1 MRPLRLT
8 LSAFGPY
15 AAETTLDLEKLGKGG
30 LYLIT
35 GDTGAGKTTLFDAI
49 TYALYDHSSSGIRE
63 GSMLRCKYADD
74 KTPTFVELEFEVHG
88 VRYTVRRNPEYQRP
102 KARGEGMTT
111 EKADATLT
119 YPDDRPPVTKA
130 KDVTAAV
137 QEIIGLDYN
146 QFSQIVLI
154 AQGQFTKLLNASTE
168 ERSRIFRKLFRTQR
182 YAQLQ
187 ERLQAEASALNQ
199 QRTAQNA
206 KLDSLLGGLNC
217 SPPSRLQFSPE
228 DPDAEAL
235 RALCAQTVPET
246 ALALLD
252 ALTARQAAALEEAG
266 AALHTTE
273 AQLDTVQQQLGAAAQ
288 AQRLA
293 QQLAARQAELA
304 AAKPALDAA
313 RAEADRHAG
322 DAAQLDA
329 LTAQVTQAQSA
340 LAAYDALDTLCRQQT
355 EAQDAA
361 RLATAQAQK
370 RRTQLDSLNAALAA
384 AETEL
389 AALADADTR
398 LLALQNR
405 SAQLTQRGEAL
416 AKLEQRLADCQ
427 RQAKTAHKAQE
438 SYRAAAAAQDE
449 ARARR
454 DALERAFLDAQAG
467 LLAESLV
474 EGAPCPVCG
483 STHHPARALLPHT
496 APTQAQV
503 EAARQAA
510 AEADRQAQNASAA
523 AQSALAA
530 ANEAKT
536 SLRRDAE
543 TLLPERFTA
552 PEGTV
557 PLTFALMTNVL
568 AEENAAL
575 QTAQTDCKAQC
586 RQADADCRRK
596 AQLEADRQAKTRQR
610 PALEQAAAEADRSA
624 AAQNAS
630 ADALEGQIA
639 ERRAALPYPRRADA
653 QAALDKLEAD
663 RRTLRTGMDTAQR
676 KLKQA
681 EQTVAA
687 AEAAV
692 EALTAQQTAAQ
703 KELPARSA
711 EELTAQQTELT
722 AARETLR
729 SREKQLSAQLLP
741 NRKTAAQYRAAAEAR
756 QALESR
762 WQWVSA
768 LAATAGG
775 TLTSKQKIRL
785 EAYIQMNYLDRILR
799 YANTRLMQMTA
810 GQYELERIGAE
821 NQRSQSGLDL
831 GVIDHYNGTRR
842 SVKTLSG
849 GESFKASL
857 ALALGLSDEVQSSAG
872 GIRLDTLFLDEGFGS
887 LDEESLELA
896 IRVLSGLT
904 EGDRLVG
911 IISHV
916 GALKDRIDRQV
927 VVHKA
932 RTGGSTVE
940 LRV

>member
-15 AAETTLDLEKLGKGG
+15 AAETTLDLEKLGRGG

-35 GDTGAGKTTLFDAI
+35 GDTGAGKTTIFDAI

-206 KLDSLLGGLNC
+206 KLDSLLGGL
-217 SPPSRLQFSPE
+217 QFSPE

-235 RALCAQTVPET
+235 RTLCAQTVPET

-355 EAQDAA
+355 EARDAA
-361 RLATAQAQK
+361 RLAAAQAHK

-389 AALADADTR
+389 AALANADTR

-427 RQAKTAHKAQE
+427 RQAKATHKAQE
-438 SYRAAAAAQDE
+438 NYRAAAAAQDE

-523 AQSALAA
+523 AQSALAT

-543 TLLPERFTA
+543 TLLPERFTT

-568 AEENAAL
+568 AEENTAL
-575 QTAQTDCKAQC
+575 QAAQTDCKAQC
-586 RQADADCRRK
+586 Q
-596 AQLEADRQAKTRQR
+596 Q
-610 PALEQAAAEADRSA
+610 AEADRSA

-663 RRTLRTGMDTAQR
+663 RSTLRTGMDTAQR

-722 AARETLR
+722 AAREALR

-775 TLTSKQKIRL
+775 TLTSKQKIKL

>member
-119 YPDDRPPVTKA
+119 YPDTRPPVTKA
-130 KDVTAAV
+130 KDVTAAM

-187 ERLQAEASALNQ
+187 ERLQAEAAALNQ

-206 KLDSLLGGLNC
+206 KLDSLLGGL
-217 SPPSRLQFSPE
+217 QFSPE
-228 DPDAEAL
+228 DPDAETL

-246 ALALLD
+246 ARALLD
-252 ALTARQAAALEEAG
+252 ALTARQAAALEDADT
-266 AALHTTE
+266 ALQTTE

-329 LTAQVTQAQSA
+329 LTVQVTQAQSA
-340 LAAYDALDTLCRQQT
+340 LAAYDALDALCRQQT
-355 EAQDAA
+355 EARDAA
-361 RLATAQAQK
+361 RLAAAQAQK

-398 LLALQNR
+398 LLALQTR
-405 SAQLTQRGEAL
+405 SAQLAQRSEAL
-416 AKLEQRLADCQ
+416 TKLEQRLADCQ
-427 RQAKTAHKAQE
+427 RQAKAAHKAQE

-449 ARARR
+449 ARARQNT
-454 DALERAFLDAQAG
+454 LERAFLDAQAG
-467 LLAESLV
+467 LLAESLT

-503 EAARQAA
+503 ETARQAVA
-510 AEADRQAQNASAA
+510 AADRQAQTASAA

-568 AEENAAL
+568 AEETAAL
-575 QTAQTDCKAQC
+575 QTAQADCAAQC
-586 RQADADCRRK
+586 RQAETDCRRK
-596 AQLEADRQAKTRQR
+596 AQLDVDRQAKTRQR

-663 RRTLRTGMDTAQR
+663 RSALRTGMDTAQR
-676 KLKQA
+676 RLKQA
-681 EQTVAA
+681 EQAVAA

-692 EALTAQQTAAQ
+692 EALRTQQTAAQ

-711 EELTAQQTELT
+711 EELTAQQTALT

-756 QALESR
+756 QTLESR

>member
-15 AAETTLDLEKLGKGG
+15 AAQTTLDLEKLGKGG

-35 GDTGAGKTTLFDAI
+35 GDTGAGKTTIFDAI

-88 VRYTVRRNPEYQRP
+88 VRYMVRRNPEYQRP

-187 ERLQAEASALNQ
+187 ERLQAEAAALNQ

-206 KLDSLLGGLNC
+206 KLDSLLGGL
-217 SPPSRLQFSPE
+217 QFAPD

-246 ALALLD
+246 ALTLLD

-266 AALHTTE
+266 TALQTTE
-273 AQLDTVQQQLGAAAQ
+273 AQLDKVQQQLGAAAQ

-293 QQLAARQAELA
+293 QQLTARQAELA
-304 AAKPALDAA
+304 AARPALDAA

-340 LAAYDALDTLCRQQT
+340 LAAYDALDALCRQQT
-355 EAQDAA
+355 EARDAA
-361 RLATAQAQK
+361 RLAAAQAQK
-370 RRTQLDSLNAALAA
+370 RRTQLDSLNAALTA

-405 SAQLTQRGEAL
+405 SAQLAQRGETL
-416 AKLEQRLADCQ
+416 TKLEQRLADCQ
-427 RQAKTAHKAQE
+427 RQAKAAHKAQE
-438 SYRAAAAAQDE
+438 NYRAAAAAQDE
-449 ARARR
+449 ARTRQNT
-454 DALERAFLDAQAG
+454 LERAFLDAQAG
-467 LLAESLV
+467 LLAEGLT

-543 TLLPERFTA
+543 TLLPERFTT

-568 AEENAAL
+568 AEENTAL
-575 QTAQTDCKAQC
+575 QAAQTDCKAQC
-586 RQADADCRRK
+586 RQAEADCRRK

-610 PALEQAAAEADRSA
+610 PALEQTAAEADRSA

-663 RRTLRTGMDTAQR
+663 RRALRTGMDTAQR
-676 KLKQA
+676 RLKQA
-681 EQTVAA
+681 EQSIAA

-722 AARETLR
+722 TARESLR

-775 TLTSKQKIRL
+775 TLTSKQKIKL

>member
-15 AAETTLDLEKLGKGG
+15 AAQTTLDLEKLGKGG

-35 GDTGAGKTTLFDAI
+35 GDTGAGKTTIFDAI

-88 VRYTVRRNPEYQRP
+88 VRYMVRRNPEYQRP
-102 KARGEGMTT
+102 KTRGEGMTT

-187 ERLQAEASALNQ
+187 ERLQAEAAALNQ

-206 KLDSLLGGLNC
+206 KLDSLLGGL
-217 SPPSRLQFSPE
+217 QFSPE

-235 RALCAQTVPET
+235 RTLCAQTVPET

-252 ALTARQAAALEEAG
+252 ALTARQAAALEEAST
-266 AALHTTE
+266 ALHITE
-273 AQLDTVQQQLGAAAQ
+273 AQLDKVQQQLGAAAQ

-293 QQLAARQAELA
+293 QQLTARQAELA
-304 AAKPALDAA
+304 AARPALDAA

-340 LAAYDALDTLCRQQT
+340 LAAYDALDTLCRQQA
-355 EAQDAA
+355 EARDAA
-361 RLATAQAQK
+361 RLAAAQAQK

-384 AETEL
+384 AETDL

-398 LLALQNR
+398 LLALQTR
-405 SAQLTQRGEAL
+405 SAQLAQRGEAL
-416 AKLEQRLADCQ
+416 TKLEQRLAECQ
-427 RQAKTAHKAQE
+427 HQAKRAHKAQE

-449 ARARR
+449 ARARQNT
-454 DALERAFLDAQAG
+454 LERAFLGAQAG
-467 LLAESLV
+467 LLAESLT

-510 AEADRQAQNASAA
+510 AAADRQAQTASAA

-530 ANEAKT
+530 ANEAKI
-536 SLRRDAE
+536 SLRRDSE

-568 AEENAAL
+568 AEETAAL
-575 QTAQTDCKAQC
+575 QTAQADCAAQC
-586 RQADADCRRK
+586 RQAEADCRRK
-596 AQLEADRQAKTRQR
+596 AQLEADRQNKTRQR

-663 RRTLRTGMDTAQR
+663 RSALRTGMDTAQR
-676 KLKQA
+676 RLKQA
-681 EQTVAA
+681 EQAVAA

-692 EALTAQQTAAQ
+692 DALTAQQTAAQ

-711 EELTAQQTELT
+711 EELTAQQTALT

-729 SREKQLSAQLLP
+729 NREKQLSAQLLP

-756 QALESR
+756 QTLESR

-775 TLTSKQKIRL
+775 TLTSKQKIKL

>member
-15 AAETTLDLEKLGKGG
+15 AAQTTLDLEKLGKGG

-119 YPDDRPPVTKA
+119 YPDTRPPVTKA

-187 ERLQAEASALNQ
+187 ERLQAEAAALNQ
-199 QRTAQNA
+199 QRAAQNA
-206 KLDSLLGGLNC
+206 KLDSLLGGL
-217 SPPSRLQFSPE
+217 QFSPD

-246 ALALLD
+246 ALALLG
-252 ALTARQAAALEEAG
+252 ALTARQAAALEEADT
-266 AALHTTE
+266 ALQTTE

-288 AQRLA
+288 AQQLA
-293 QQLAARQAELA
+293 QQLTARQAELA

-322 DAAQLDA
+322 DATQLDA

-340 LAAYDALDTLCRQQT
+340 LAAYDALDALCHQQT
-355 EAQDAA
+355 EARDTA
-361 RLATAQAQK
+361 RLAAAQAQK
-370 RRTQLDSLNAALAA
+370 RRTQLDSLNTTLSAT
-384 AETEL
+384 ETAL

-405 SAQLTQRGEAL
+405 SAQLAQRGEAL
-416 AKLEQRLADCQ
+416 AKLEQRLAECQ
-427 RQAKTAHKAQE
+427 RQAKTAHTAQE
-438 SYRAAAAAQDE
+438 SYRTAAAAQDE
-449 ARARR
+449 ARALQNT
-454 DALERAFLDAQAG
+454 LERAFLDAQAG
-467 LLAESLV
+467 LLAENLV
-474 EGAPCPVCG
+474 EGTPCPVCG

-503 EAARQAA
+503 EAARQSAA
-510 AEADRQAQNASAA
+510 AADRQAQTASAA

-530 ANEAKT
+530 ANEAKA

-543 TLLPERFTA
+543 TLLPERFTT

-568 AEENAAL
+568 AEERAAL
-575 QTAQTDCKAQC
+575 QTEQAACAARC

-639 ERRAALPYPRRADA
+639 QRRAALPYPQRADA

-663 RRTLRTGMDTAQR
+663 RRALRTGMETAQR

-681 EQTVAA
+681 EQSVAA

-703 KELPARSA
+703 KELPACSA
-711 EELTAQQTELT
+711 EELTARQATLT

-775 TLTSKQKIRL
+775 TLTSKQKIKL

-932 RTGGSTVE
+932 RTGGSAIE

>member
-88 VRYTVRRNPEYQRP
+88 VRYMVRRNPEYQRP

-119 YPDDRPPVTKA
+119 YPDNRPPVTKA

-187 ERLQAEASALNQ
+187 ERLQAEAAALNQ

-206 KLDSLLGGLNC
+206 KLDSLLGGL
-217 SPPSRLQFSPE
+217 QFSPE

-235 RALCAQTVPET
+235 RVLCAQTVPET
-246 ALALLD
+246 ALTLLD

-266 AALHTTE
+266 TALHTTE
-273 AQLDTVQQQLGAAAQ
+273 AQLDTVQRQLGAAAQ

-293 QQLAARQAELA
+293 QQLTARQAELA
-304 AAKPALDAA
+304 AARPALDAA

-340 LAAYDALDTLCRQQT
+340 LAAYDALDALCRQQT
-355 EAQDAA
+355 EARDAA
-361 RLATAQAQK
+361 RLAAAQAQK

-389 AALADADTR
+389 SALADADTR
-398 LLALQNR
+398 LLALQNH
-405 SAQLTQRGEAL
+405 STQLCQRGEAL

-427 RQAKTAHKAQE
+427 RQAKAAHKAQKN
-438 SYRAAAAAQDE
+438 YRAAAAAQDE
-449 ARARR
+449 ARTRQNT
-454 DALERAFLDAQAG
+454 LERAFLDAQAG
-467 LLAESLV
+467 LLAESLT

-510 AEADRQAQNASAA
+510 AAADRQAQTASAA

-530 ANEAKT
+530 ANEAKI

-568 AEENAAL
+568 AEESAAL
-575 QTAQTDCKAQC
+575 QTAQADCATQC
-586 RQADADCRRK
+586 RQAEADCRRK
-596 AQLEADRQAKTRQR
+596 AQLEADRQNKPRQR

-624 AAQNAS
+624 AAQNAG

-663 RRTLRTGMDTAQR
+663 RSALRTGMDTAQR

-692 EALTAQQTAAQ
+692 DALTAQQTAAQ

-756 QALESR
+756 QTLESR

-775 TLTSKQKIRL
+775 TLTSKQKIKL

>member
-15 AAETTLDLEKLGKGG
+15 AAQTTLDLEKLGKGG

-206 KLDSLLGGLNC
+206 KLDSLLGGL
-217 SPPSRLQFSPE
+217 QFAPD

-235 RALCAQTVPET
+235 RTLCAQTVPET

-266 AALHTTE
+266 TALHTTE

-322 DAAQLDA
+322 DAVQLDA

-361 RLATAQAQK
+361 RLAAAQAHK

-427 RQAKTAHKAQE
+427 RQAKRAHKAQE
-438 SYRAAAAAQDE
+438 SYRTAAAAQDE

-467 LLAESLV
+467 LLAESLT
-474 EGAPCPVCG
+474 EGVPCPVCG
-483 STHHPARALLPHT
+483 SIHHPARALLPHT
-496 APTQAQV
+496 APTQTQV
-503 EAARQAA
+503 EAARQSA
-510 AEADRQAQNASAA
+510 AEADRQAQTASAA

-543 TLLPERFTA
+543 TLLPERFTT

-568 AEENAAL
+568 AEEAAAL
-575 QTAQTDCKAQC
+575 QTEQADCAAQC

-596 AQLEADRQAKTRQR
+596 AQLETDRQAKTRQR

-663 RRTLRTGMDTAQR
+663 RSTLRTGMDTAQR

-681 EQTVAA
+681 EQAVAA

-703 KELPARSA
+703 KELPACSA

-775 TLTSKQKIRL
+775 TLTSKQKIKL

>member
-15 AAETTLDLEKLGKGG
+15 AAQTTLDLEKLGKGG

-35 GDTGAGKTTLFDAI
+35 GDTGAGKTTIFDAI

-102 KARGEGMTT
+102 KTRGEGMTT

-187 ERLQAEASALNQ
+187 ERLQAEAAALNQ

-206 KLDSLLGGLNC
+206 KLDSLLGG
-217 SPPSRLQFSPE
+217 LQFSPE

-252 ALTARQAAALEEAG
+252 ALTSRQAAALEEAG
-266 AALHTTE
+266 TALQTTE
-273 AQLDTVQQQLGAAAQ
+273 AQLDTVQRQLGAAAQ

-293 QQLAARQAELA
+293 QQLTARQAELA
-304 AAKPALDAA
+304 AARPALDAA
-313 RAEADRHAG
+313 RAEADHHAG

-340 LAAYDALDTLCRQQT
+340 LAAYDALDALCRQQT
-355 EAQDAA
+355 EARNAA
-361 RLATAQAQK
+361 QLAAAQAHK
-370 RRTQLDSLNAALAA
+370 RRTQLDSLNAGLAA
-384 AETEL
+384 AESQL

-398 LLALQNR
+398 LLALQTR
-405 SAQLTQRGEAL
+405 STQLAQRGEAL

-427 RQAKTAHKAQE
+427 RQAKAAHKAQE
-438 SYRAAAAAQDE
+438 NYRAAAATQDE
-449 ARARR
+449 ARARQNT
-454 DALERAFLDAQAG
+454 LERAFLDAQAG
-467 LLAESLV
+467 LLAESLT

-510 AEADRQAQNASAA
+510 AAADRQAQNASAA

-530 ANEAKT
+530 ANEAKI

-568 AEENAAL
+568 AEETAAL
-575 QTAQTDCKAQC
+575 QTAQAGCAAQC
-586 RQADADCRRK
+586 RQTEADCRRK
-596 AQLEADRQAKTRQR
+596 AQLEADRQNKTRQR

-624 AAQNAS
+624 AAQNAG

-663 RRTLRTGMDTAQR
+663 RSALRTGMDTAQR
-676 KLKQA
+676 RLKQA
-681 EQTVAA
+681 EQAVAA

-692 EALTAQQTAAQ
+692 EALRTQQTAAQ

-711 EELTAQQTELT
+711 EELTAQQTALT
-722 AARETLR
+722 
-729 SREKQLSAQLLP
+729 
-741 NRKTAAQYRAAAEAR
+741 AEAR
-756 QALESR
+756 QTLESR

-775 TLTSKQKIRL
+775 TLTSKQKIKL

-916 GALKDRIDRQV
+916 GALKNRIDRQV